1 MIEASLVVTLTIVI
15 AHGFGWLPNFITTPQ
30 FDETVQARCLFCRVI
45 TCAPRNHAYSICQ
58 QASHFYNSLFRTS
71 LYSGAHCHIGS
82 VQRFSSKAVLL
93 LDVPYN
99 PWIEWW
105 TVSAISCEF
114 ICRKAFKFH
123 ISIIL
128 EKKKKKTVRPC
139 NNLSINLT
147 SASKKCNHLLPV
159 LTTLNIG
166 HLCGVHDVKSLT
178 GLWEFVGRYSVF
190 LVWLDP
196 WKFA

>member
-1 MIEASLVVTLTIVI
+1 MTICCKLPRFIILFPSLSTPIFIHVAGVFIVRAFKSWHAQRSDIVTCIASMIEASLVVTLTIVI

-99 PWIEWW
+99 PWIE
-105 TVSAISCEF
+105 
-114 ICRKAFKFH
+114 
-123 ISIIL
+123 
-128 EKKKKKTVRPC
+128 
-139 NNLSINLT
+139 
-147 SASKKCNHLLPV
+147 
-159 LTTLNIG
+159 
-166 HLCGVHDVKSLT
+166 
-178 GLWEFVGRYSVF
+178 
-190 LVWLDP
+190 
-196 WKFA
+196 